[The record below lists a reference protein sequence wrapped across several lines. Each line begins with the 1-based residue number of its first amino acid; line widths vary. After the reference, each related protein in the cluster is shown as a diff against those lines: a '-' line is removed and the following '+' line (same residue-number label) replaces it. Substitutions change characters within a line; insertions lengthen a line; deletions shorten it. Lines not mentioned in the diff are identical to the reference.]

1 MTDLRKGGEQV
12 FDGPSRSGSGD
23 DLLRL
28 DNVRFSYQPAAPVL
42 RGISLSIKRA
52 TLTGLIGP
60 NGAGKTTLVKL
71 ISRELKPTEGSI
83 RIESHKSNRAPS
95 VAVVDQHLSLFPDL
109 SVAANICFSKWA
121 RDGLAWL
128 TPAKLEREAESV
140 SRQLGVDLHVG
151 RNVRSLPYPL
161 RQMVE
166 IARCVYQGAELLI
179 LDEPTAA
186 LDNQSRQRLLVL
198 LKTLVDQGT
207 SVLLVTHDMDD
218 LQGIADEVISIDD
231 GRAESVAAESD
242 FSLAEGEDSEFA
254 NPISNSNLTIGV
266 RLPSGKA
273 IEVQGHLGH
282 TAIWHFEDAMER
294 SLLAQIMAFS
304 GGSDSCQIS
313 IGDRSFSNPSPLRLR
328 AEGIGLLLSDRHTNG
343 IFPELNVI
351 QNYLVASGG
360 TNSRFWIDGSGA
372 IETALSQSGVK
383 FPSLYSRAS
392 ILSGGNQ
399 QRLLWRALSDSGCR
413 FIVAEEPLWGL
424 DREARRMAVQLMTKL
439 NTDGRGVVV
448 LTCFPRA
455 YAGLPVYG
463 LMRSDN

>member
-1 MTDLRKGGEQV
+1 MTDIRKSGEQV
-12 FDGPSRSGSGD
+12 FDNPSGSGSGD
-23 DLLRL
+23 ALLRL
-28 DNVRFSYQPAAPVL
+28 ENVRFAYQSATPVL
-42 RGISLSIKRA
+42 KGVSLSIKRA
-52 TLTGLIGP
+52 SLTGLIGP

-71 ISRELKPTEGSI
+71 ISKELKPTEGSI
-83 RIESHKSNRAPS
+83 RFESKRSNDTPS

-121 RDGLAWL
+121 SDGLAWL

-186 LDNQSRQRLLVL
+186 LDNQSRQKLLVL
-198 LKTLVDQGT
+198 LRTLVEQGT

-231 GRAESVAAESD
+231 GRAESVAED
-242 FSLAEGEDSEFA
+242 FSLAEGEDREFA
-254 NPISNSNLTIGV
+254 TPISNSNLTISV
-266 RLPSGKA
+266 RLHSGRA
-273 IEVQGHLGH
+273 LRVQGNLGH

-294 SLLAQIMAFS
+294 SLLAQMMAFA
-304 GGSDSCQIS
+304 GRSDSCQIS
-313 IGDRSFSNPSPLRLR
+313 IGDRSFWNPSPLRLR

-383 FPSLYSRAS
+383 FPSLYSHAS

-424 DREARRMAVQLMTKL
+424 DREARRMAVQLMAEL
-439 NTDGRGVVV
+439 NTAGRGVVV

-463 LMRSDN
+463 SMRSDN